1 MNPFLK
7 GSYFPSSTHLQE
19 VSTVVVT
26 TCVVILTVLIWN
38 KFEADDDKNKSA
50 VCSRCCRR
58 FKRRDKKRQSL
69 VSITGTYS
77 VTKPGSYID

>member
-7 GSYFPSSTHLQE
+7 GSYFPSTTHLQE

-38 KFEADDDKNKSA
+38 KFEADDSKNKSTI
-50 VCSRCCRR
+50 CSRCCRR
-58 FKRRDKKRQSL
+58 FNRHDKKRQKL
-69 VSITGTYS
+69 LSITRTYS
-77 VTKPGSYID
+77 VTKPGSYIN